1 MISFLKVC
9 INVLDEHGPG
19 KKKCFCGNRKPF
31 QTNTSFLENNAKDQI
46 KERFRKYSKAENMK
60 FYSKQGNLYIFLLRK
75 EKRQYFLRILLKTER
90 QGIRD
95 LSKGLALFF
104 LIDLS
109 VEKDYFGCKICF
121 FGMTHF
127 QILSKSFRDTRLSPR
142 KCTSS
147 RVFYLTYAKLL

>member
-1 MISFLKVC
+1 
-9 INVLDEHGPG
+9 
-19 KKKCFCGNRKPF
+19 
-31 QTNTSFLENNAKDQI
+31 
-46 KERFRKYSKAENMK
+46 MK

-95 LSKGLALFF
+95 LSKGLALLF

-142 KCTSS
+142 KCTWW
-147 RVFYLTYAKLL
+147 RVFYLTYAKRLWLQRIEKTNFKSICELQEWYECCCYQARFSWTAIFPFLMCWLEHSLFFKKSGS